1 MLMVTNHKQSQ
12 LLCLTHWISLSLK
25 TGVLIRMRLRRTAA
39 LHFLLLSSLV
49 IPAGLHAQTDTGA
62 LVGQVKDS
70 TGALISNADVTATNE
85 ATGVVYKG
93 HANANGE
100 YRISNLPHGTYTIA
114 SSMAGFSP
122 STVKGLTVNAND
134 VQTQDLALA
143 AAGSS
148 TTVEVSSQANVSIDT
163 TTAELGTIFT
173 SKESEDLPAA
183 NAPQGLG
190 VLNLSLEA
198 PGAVSSG
205 GVGAGVGPSVS
216 GQRPRNNNF
225 EIDGIDN
232 NSKGVT
238 GPLLYVSNDAVEQF
252 SFLENV
258 YSAQY
263 GHSSG
268 GQFNT
273 LITTGTNSLH
283 GSVYEYFNNR
293 NLNAVTSTQG
303 IANRSTPGRAA
314 NFNPRFDFNRYGGS
328 LGGPIKKDKI
338 FAFANYER
346 QVLGESAAAYTVC
359 APTSAGYTLLNSVPF
374 ASQTNLKVL
383 EQYFPTAGAQAGVKD
398 AACSAQN
405 ISVTGTNGISTLI
418 PVGDSPVQPP
428 NFYNHD
434 YLTTSGDYT
443 ISQKDTLRIRYV
455 YNRADLTDTAAS
467 FPTFYSLEPNRY
479 HLASINETHI
489 FTSNLSNTIR
499 AGYTRYFSQTPVGNQ
514 TFPGL
519 NAFPSLYFYDLS
531 GKGIS
536 LGPDPNAPQE
546 TIQNL
551 YDLVDNITWVKGK
564 HTFNVGAEGRKFIA
578 PEIFTQ
584 RIRGDYEYNQLS
596 QYLNDQSPSGLGQRN
611 ATPTGQAPTFYGDQ
625 SSIYSYVNDDW
636 RVTPKFTLNL
646 GVRWEF
652 TTVPFAERSQSSES
666 GANVPG
672 VLTFG
677 TPQPQYNNVVPRV
690 GAVYAPNENTSI
702 RAAFGINTDVLFDNL
717 GENSAPLSLA
727 TTENVPSLTTQ
738 TPNFLAT
745 GGLPAQISNAIFTD
759 PGQERTALS
768 AYIPNQ
774 ILPYSEQWTLGVQ
787 HVFAKDYTAEVRYVG
802 TRGVHLDV
810 QSQVNSQDA
819 VTQANQL
826 PVNLTGGTAV
836 IPNGANT
843 LAGIEASTGTY
854 SYTTTAG
861 APVTYQCP
869 YYRIASFCNA
879 GFISTITGYFPYGGS
894 NYNGLQ
900 TQLTRRF
907 QNGLL
912 INAAYTYS
920 RALDDSTADVN
931 STALNPRRA
940 ENFQNLKQDYS
951 RSDLDHPNR
960 LSLVGIYDLPFF
972 KQSNW
977 LLKNLVGNLELAPVY
992 TFQSPQYTSP
1002 QSTVDSNLNGDAAAD
1017 RTFVNPAG
1025 APNTSATVVPV
1036 LNNTVCATGTTNG
1049 GILNGTTTLATSCAA
1064 NTIGYTAGAI
1074 NATTKVFTPITNAY
1088 YVQGGNGTLPNASRN
1103 LLPTGRIDNLD
1114 LTAVKRFS
1122 YRERYRLE
1130 VQLQAFNVL
1139 NHSQYLPGSLNTVNS
1154 IQSTGSG
1161 AANFV
1166 NVTSGSNFANKNTD
1180 FSNNARTMQVAAKF
1194 SF

>member
-1 MLMVTNHKQSQ
+1 
-12 LLCLTHWISLSLK
+12 
-25 TGVLIRMRLRRTAA
+25 MRFRQTAA
-39 LHFLLLSSLV
+39 LCAVSFSLLAT
-49 IPAGLHAQTDTGA
+49 PARLHAQTDTGA
-62 LVGQVKDS
+62 LVGQVRDS
-70 TGALISNADVTATNE
+70 TGALIPNADVKATNE
-85 ATGVVYKG
+85 GTGVVYAG

-100 YRISNLPHGTYTIA
+100 YRISNLPHGAYTVE
-114 SSMAGFSP
+114 SSVTGF
-122 STVKGLTVNAND
+122 TATAVKGLTINAND
-134 VQTQDLALA
+134 VQTQNLALT
-143 AAGSS
+143 AAGGA
-148 TTVEVSSQANVSIDT
+148 TTVEVSSEANVSIDT
-163 TTAELGTIFT
+163 TTAELGTTFT
-173 SKESEDLPAA
+173 MKESQDLPGA
-183 NAPQGLG
+183 NAPAGGTTAALG

-198 PGAVSSG
+198 PGATSSG
-205 GVGAGVGPSVS
+205 GVGAGTGPSIS

-252 SFLENV
+252 TLLENV

-283 GSVYEYFNNR
+283 GALYEYFDNR
-293 NLNAVTSTQG
+293 NLNAVTSTQA
-303 IANRSTPGRAA
+303 IANPTLGRPA
-314 NFNPRFDFNRYGGS
+314 NFNPRYDYNRYGGS
-328 LGGPIKKDKI
+328 LGGPIRKDKI

-346 QVLGESAAAYTVC
+346 QTLGQSSAATTIC
-359 APTSAGYTLLNSVPF
+359 APTAAGLATLNSLPF
-374 ASQTNLKVL
+374 ASKTNLQIFD
-383 EQYFPTAGAQAGVKD
+383 QYFPTATQAYKAHD
-398 AACSAQN
+398 PACAVPSV
-405 ISVTGTNGISTLI
+405 SVTPANGTAVAI
-418 PVGDSPVQPP
+418 PVGDYSISTP
-428 NFYNHD
+428 NFFNHD

-455 YNRADLTDTAAS
+455 YNRADSTDTAAT
-467 FPTFYSLEPNRY
+467 FPTFYTSSPARY
-479 HLASINETHI
+479 HLASVNETHL
-489 FTSNLSNTIR
+489 FTSNLSNVIR

-531 GKGIS
+531 GKGVTI
-536 LGPDPNAPQE
+536 GPDPNAPQE

-584 RIRGDYEYNQLS
+584 RIRGDYEYNHLS
-596 QYLNDQSPSGLGQRN
+596 EYLNDLSPSGLGQRN
-611 ATPTGQAPTFYGDQ
+611 ATPTGLAPTFYGDQ
-625 SSIYSYVNDDW
+625 SSIYLYANDDW
-636 RVTPKFTLNL
+636 RVSPKFTLNL

-652 TTVPFAERSQSSES
+652 TSVPFAVRGQSTEA
-666 GANVPG
+666 GASVPG
-672 VLTFG
+672 VLSFG
-677 TPQPQYNNVVPRV
+677 APQPQYNNVVPRV
-690 GAVYAPNENTSI
+690 GLVYAPDQNTSI

-738 TPNFLAT
+738 TPNFLAQ
-745 GGLPAQISNAIFTD
+745 GGLPSQISNAIFTD
-759 PGQERTALS
+759 PAQERTALS
-768 AYIPNQ
+768 AYVPNQ

-787 HVFAKDYTAEVRYVG
+787 RVFAHNYTAEVRYVG
-802 TRGVHLDV
+802 TRGIHLDV
-810 QSQVNSQDA
+810 QSQITSQDA
-819 VTQANQL
+819 VTPANQL
-826 PVNLTGGTAV
+826 PVNLAGGTLV
-836 IPNGANT
+836 VPNGSNT
-843 LAGIEASTGTY
+843 LAGIEASTGSYT
-854 SYTTTAG
+854 YTTTAG
-861 APVTYQCP
+861 AVQKVTCP

-879 GFISTITGYFPYGGS
+879 GFTSTITGYFPYGAS

-907 QNGLL
+907 TNGLL

-920 RALDDSTADVN
+920 RTFDDSTADVN

-940 ENFQNLKQDYS
+940 ENFQDLRQDYS
-951 RSDLDHPNR
+951 RSALDHPNR
-960 LSLVGIYDLPFF
+960 LSLVGLYDVPFF
-972 KQSNW
+972 KTSGW
-977 LLKNLVGNLELAPVY
+977 LLRNLASNLEFAPVY

-1002 QSTVDSNLNGDAAAD
+1002 QSSVDSNLNGDAAAD

-1025 APNTSATVVPV
+1025 VPNTAATVVPV
-1036 LNNTVCATGTTNG
+1036 LNNTVCATGTANG

-1074 NATTKVFTPITNAY
+1074 NATSKVFTPITNAY
-1088 YVQGGNGTLPNASRN
+1088 YVQGGNGTLPNAGRN

-1114 LTAVKRFS
+1114 LTAIKRFS
-1122 YRERYRLE
+1122 YRERYKIE

-1139 NHSQYLPGSLNTVNS
+1139 NHSQYLPGSLSTVNS
-1154 IQSTGSG
+1154 IASTGSG

-1166 NVTSGSNFANKNTD
+1166 NVTQGGTFANKAAD
-1180 FSNNARTMQVAAKF
+1180 FSNNARMMQLAAKF